1 MPHHKPQ
8 VIFGA
13 AAVVGKLGVEKFN
26 PLLFALIHGADGS
39 GIGLHKFG
47 DIMIYHELM
56 IINGVRI
63 LWILWV
69 WLNQS

>member
-1 MPHHKPQ
+1 VAQ

-39 GIGLHKFG
+39 GIG
-47 DIMIYHELM
+47 I
-56 IINGVRI
+56 
-63 LWILWV
+63 
-69 WLNQS
+69 

>member
-1 MPHHKPQ
+1 MPHHKAPTPVAQ

-39 GIGLHKFG
+39 GIG
-47 DIMIYHELM
+47 I
-56 IINGVRI
+56 
-63 LWILWV
+63 
-69 WLNQS
+69 